1 MKTSKVD
8 ILFNTG
14 RKTYTDFFTV
24 IYLPTNE
31 VGEVCISAPIKKF
44 PKAVDRNRVKR
55 LIKAVLVNYDFSKF
69 DIFLIYRPTDIKSYV
84 EINNDI
90 KTIELK

>member
-1 MKTSKVD
+1 MLKSKVD

-14 RKTYTDFFTV
+14 KKIQTSFFTV
-24 IYLPTNE
+24 IYLPSNN
-31 VGEVCISAPIKKF
+31 GEVCISAPIKKF
-44 PKAVDRNRVKR
+44 HKAVDRNRIKR
-55 LIKAVLVNYDFSKF
+55 LTKAVLRNYDFSKF

-90 KTIELK
+90 KNIKLI